1 MSDVKQLRQ
10 NLAEVKET
18 RLQNV
23 VALGELVHKS
33 RINNVN
39 NDTAIQQLST
49 AILHGDQ
56 QIYQT
61 TKQIL
66 AATATTGSCSK
77 CQSEL
82 PASAKFC
89 GTCGQVNEVYVLNN
103 APTKQCGTCNQQIDA
118 TSQFCPCCGVV
129 QGGN

>member
-10 NLAEVKET
+10 NLSKAKET

-23 VALGELVHKS
+23 VALGEHVHKS

-39 NDTAIQQLST
+39 NEATVQQLST
-49 AILHGDQ
+49 AILSMDQ

-61 TKQIL
+61 TKQIFV
-66 AATATTGSCSK
+66 ATAATGSCSK
-77 CQSEL
+77 CQAEL

-89 GTCGQVNEVYVLNN
+89 GGCGQVNEVYVLNN

-118 TSQFCPCCGVV
+118 TSKYCPCCGVV
-129 QGGN
+129 QGGF